1 MAVAAVIWSM
11 TGHRIVALAAVLAAL
26 PQGTPVPWPDPVA
39 GQDRGQWAAVAIL
52 AMREIAT

>member
-11 TGHRIVALAAVLAAL
+11 TGHRIVALAAL
-26 PQGTPVPWPDPVA
+26 PQGTPVRWPDPVA